1 MVWWTGESDA
11 YVCTLDA
18 ITCTMVDVVLRY
30 MYVVVVVLRWKDES
44 DRLLPT
50 AVHLE
55 GPCM

>member
-1 MVWWTGESDA
+1 
-11 YVCTLDA
+11 
-18 ITCTMVDVVLRY
+18 
-30 MYVVVVVLRWKDES
+30 MYHGRCSAAVHVVVVVLRWKDES

>member
-1 MVWWTGESDA
+1 
-11 YVCTLDA
+11 
-18 ITCTMVDVVLRY
+18 
-30 MYVVVVVLRWKDES
+30 MYRGRCSAAVHVVVVHVVLRWKDES